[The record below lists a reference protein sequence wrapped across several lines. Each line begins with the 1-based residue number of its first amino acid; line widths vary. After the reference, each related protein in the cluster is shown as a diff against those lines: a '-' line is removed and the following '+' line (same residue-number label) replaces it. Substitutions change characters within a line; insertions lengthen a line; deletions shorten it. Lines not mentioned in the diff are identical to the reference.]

1 MTTPETIQHLI
12 ESIKSYA
19 DGISEAMT
27 PAETI
32 HPWMIAGDF
41 KPNTG
46 HAKGLAT
53 AMLERIEML
62 NAAQNGATVTYQEV
76 DGFGPGFVIVP

>member
-19 DGISEAMT
+19 EGIGGAMT
-27 PAETI
+27 PAETLQ
-32 HPWMIAGDF
+32 PWMIAGEF

-46 HAKGLAT
+46 HAKLLAT
-53 AMLERIEML
+53 AMLEKIEML
-62 NAAQNGATVTYQEV
+62 NAAQNGATLTYQEV
-76 DGFGPGFVIVP
+76 DGFGPGFVIIP